1 MENLKALRKAANL
14 TCIQLGEKVGCTAM
28 TISRYETGKR
38 EPNLET
44 LRRLAAA
51 LGVTVDELIRKDE
64 G

>member
-1 MENLKALRKAANL
+1 MNLKALRMGKGMTLEELAAKIGKSASAVCL
-14 TCIQLGEKVGCTAM
+14 
-28 TISRYETGKR
+28 YEQGKR

-51 LGVTVDELIRKDE
+51 LGVTVDELIRKGE